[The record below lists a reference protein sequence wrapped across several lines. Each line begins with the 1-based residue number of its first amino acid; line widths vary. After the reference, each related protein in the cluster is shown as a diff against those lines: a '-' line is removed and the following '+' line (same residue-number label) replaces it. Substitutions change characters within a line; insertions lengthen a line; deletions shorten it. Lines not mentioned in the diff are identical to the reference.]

1 MKLKQVLASLA
12 IFGLLTP
19 MGVTLAATNNGTAP
33 TSLVYQAI
41 SKYKNRNYTGCI
53 QDLDYA
59 ISHGRS
65 SDIAFYYKALSY
77 ARLGMKEDARSAY
90 ESAYNMTSNYKLAEY
105 AKQAVSCIDD
115 PETCDS
121 KLDPQDI
128 TFFIKSNKFMHPDVE
143 EAIKNQA
150 MERAKTNINSE
161 AKPNEN
167 DLKYLQDDKNNEV
180 KPNEDK
186 QWEDKQWEDK
196 PNEGE
201 HRHINYN
208 YGVPTDKEI
217 ADAVRTFQ
225 KMGLNPFSNGMNM
238 NTAYGQNAEMMQLSA
253 LLNNQNNNNNNN
265 NMMNL
270 VPMLTAL
277 QSQGGSNSTVS
288 KDFMQAY
295 MLNQML
301 PNFNFG
307 SNNDK

>member
-1 MKLKQVLASLA
+1 MKLKQLLASLA

-19 MGVTLAATNNGTAP
+19 MGITFAATNKGNAP

-65 SDIAFYYKALSY
+65 SDVAFYYKALSY

-90 ESAYNMTSNYKLAEY
+90 ESAYNMTSNYTLAEY
-105 AKQAVSCIDD
+105 AKQAISCIDD

-161 AKPNEN
+161 AQPNADDVKFLQDNKNEKVKQNEN
-167 DLKYLQDDKNNEV
+167 
-180 KPNEDK
+180 ED
-186 QWEDKQWEDK
+186 
-196 PNEGE
+196 E

-208 YGVPTDKEI
+208 SGVPTDKEI

-225 KMGLNPFSNGMNM
+225 KMGINPFANGANA
-238 NTAYGQNAEMMQLSA
+238 NSAYGQNAEMMQLNA
-253 LLNNQNNNNNNN
+253 LLSNQNNNNGN

-270 VPMLTAL
+270 VPMLSAL
-277 QSQGGSNSTVS
+277 QSQGGSNNNVS

-307 SNNDK
+307 TNNDK